1 MRVWWP
7 KQALGADEADSAG
20 FHWKAELIVF
30 SVGHLFPLHIIM
42 NKYLNMA
49 IQSKFIQ
56 KSL

>member
-1 MRVWWP
+1 MRVCT
-7 KQALGADEADSAG
+7 KQALGADEADSGG